1 MRCAC
6 IGFMCF
12 AVLVSPCPGQP
23 GEAGVVELVLRDFVF
38 DTSTPP
44 PWVVVA
50 AVVVALVVI
59 VGVVLF
65 FAWVTGARAE
75 SRERAFRVLARRLKI
90 GIEARETVRRV
101 ASAYGCAPVALLV
114 CERALQDAITAYRST
129 SQGRAHPARIEKL
142 ERRLLAD

>member
-1 MRCAC
+1 MKCAWV
-6 IGFMCF
+6 GFVCH
-12 AVLVSPCPGQP
+12 AVLVSPCPGQSGKP
-23 GEAGVVELVLRDFVF
+23 GVVELVLRDSVF

-50 AVVVALVVI
+50 AVVGALFVI
-59 VGVVLF
+59 VGAVLF
-65 FAWVTGARAE
+65 LAWVRGARAE
-75 SRERAFRVLARRLKI
+75 SRERAFRLLARRLKI

-114 CERALQDAITAYRST
+114 CERALQEAITAYRST
-129 SQGRAHPARIEKL
+129 SQGRAQPARIERL